1 MGTTSK
7 HSWSRRDFLKG
18 AAAGTMSVAALGAL
32 GGCSPQQSAST
43 ASAAAAD
50 SGEAGTYDVMQELS
64 TFNRG
69 QNASAKAPKSTSPS
83 RATACCPRA
92 AAASSWASSRPTSC

>member
-32 GGCSPQQSAST
+32 GVVLYSPQNFRFQ
-43 ASAAAAD
+43 
-50 SGEAGTYDVMQELS
+50 
-64 TFNRG
+64 
-69 QNASAKAPKSTSPS
+69 P
-83 RATACCPRA
+83 
-92 AAASSWASSRPTSC
+92 

>member
-43 ASAAAAD
+43 ASAAAAT
-50 SGEAGTYDVMQELS
+50 E
-64 TFNRG
+64 
-69 QNASAKAPKSTSPS
+69 SPRPPIPAT
-83 RATACCPRA
+83 RART
-92 AAASSWASSRPTSC
+92 T

>member
-32 GGCSPQQSAST
+32 GGCFLFCDALFDGVS
-43 ASAAAAD
+43 
-50 SGEAGTYDVMQELS
+50 
-64 TFNRG
+64 
-69 QNASAKAPKSTSPS
+69 
-83 RATACCPRA
+83 
-92 AAASSWASSRPTSC
+92 

>member
-69 QNASAKAPKSTSPS
+69 QNASAKAPT
-83 RATACCPRA
+83 TACCPRA

>member
-69 QNASAKAPKSTSPS
+69 QNASAKA
-83 RATACCPRA
+83 CCPRA